1 MQNRRDAI
9 YMTSLQEW
17 TNQRRRHIMTSL
29 YRKFMDKSFAIGIKL
44 FLLLFCF
51 CCFHFAQA
59 DIPFRNHRFDSW
71 TGLEMPKD
79 AIVFVGNSITDMHN
93 WGEAFGSDPRIVNRG
108 NSGALSGE
116 VLQNAM
122 SWLQYHPAK
131 VFLMIGTNDL
141 GSDTS
146 EYAIVKNI
154 SALVKLVRKESPQT
168 QLYLQSILPAR
179 DQKLRTLQTIQ
190 ATNKMIRELAEHTP
204 NTTYI
209 DLYPTFL
216 PILDNKVYSLDQLH
230 LTAYGYKLWCDII
243 SPYVGLNSVYPD
255 DADILQ
261 QDAGLWGS
269 HGMRATYFSLLPIQ
283 DDDILFFGDEMVK
296 NGEWAEL
303 LHDTHVKNRG
313 TGWGYGGSIALTSAM
328 VDATF
333 PGKTERPKTVLL
345 YTATDD
351 VNGDMDL
358 VEVELKYENLLKQIH
373 NVAPDAQ
380 IVVLTLMPTNN
391 NNPRIVEF
399 NNWLQM
405 LAETDSNLKVL
416 DIYAMLALDDG
427 LPNPEYIKENYL
439 YAKGYRV
446 VADAIAKML

>member
-1 MQNRRDAI
+1 MKIRV
-9 YMTSLQEW
+9 S
-17 TNQRRRHIMTSL
+17 
-29 YRKFMDKSFAIGIKL
+29 SFLKL
-44 FLLLFCF
+44 FWLLFCC
-51 CCFHFAQA
+51 CCFDFAQA

-93 WGEAFGSDPRIVNRG
+93 WGEAFGCDPRIVNRG

-154 SALVKLVRKESPQT
+154 SALVELVREESPQT
-168 QLYLQSILPAR
+168 NLYLQSILPAR
-179 DQKLRTLQTIQ
+179 NQKLRTLQTIQ
-190 ATNKMIRELAEHTP
+190 ATNLMIRELAEQTS
-204 NTTYI
+204 NVTYI
-209 DLYPTFL
+209 DLYSTFL
-216 PILDNKVYSLDQLH
+216 PILNDNLYSFDQLH

-243 SPYVGLNSVYPD
+243 SPFVGLKSVYPD
-255 DADILQ
+255 NADTLQ
-261 QDAGLWGS
+261 YDAGLWGS
-269 HGMRATYFSLLPIQ
+269 HGMRATYFSLLPVHGE
-283 DDDILFFGDEMVK
+283 DVLFFGDEMVK

-303 LHDTHVKNRG
+303 LHDTHLKNRG

-328 VDATF
+328 VNATF
-333 PGKTERPKTVLL
+333 IGKKERPATILL

-351 VNGDMDL
+351 VNGNKPL
-358 VEVELKYENLLKQIH
+358 EVVESDYTNLLEQIRKE
-373 NVAPDAQ
+373 APYAQ
-380 IVVLTLMPTNN
+380 LIAMTLMPTHD

-399 NNWLQM
+399 NNWLKT
-405 LAETDSNLKVL
+405 LAENESNLKVL

-427 LPNPEYIKENYL
+427 SPNLEYIKENYL

-446 VADAIAKML
+446 VADAIATIL

>member
-1 MQNRRDAI
+1 MIIRV
-9 YMTSLQEW
+9 S
-17 TNQRRRHIMTSL
+17 
-29 YRKFMDKSFAIGIKL
+29 SFLKL
-44 FLLLFCF
+44 FLLLFCC
-51 CCFHFAQA
+51 CCFDFTQA

-93 WGEAFGSDPRIVNRG
+93 WGEAFGCDPRIVNRG

-122 SWLQYHPAK
+122 SWLQYHPAN

-154 SALVKLVRKESPQT
+154 SALVELVREESPQT
-168 QLYLQSILPAR
+168 NLYLQSILPAR
-179 DQKLRTLQTIQ
+179 NQKLRTLQTIQ
-190 ATNKMIRELAEHTP
+190 ATNLMIRELAEQTS
-204 NTTYI
+204 NVTYI
-209 DLYPTFL
+209 DLYSTFL
-216 PILDNKVYSLDQLH
+216 PILNNNLYSFDQLH

-243 SPYVGLNSVYPD
+243 SPFVGLKSVYPD
-255 DADILQ
+255 DAEMLQ

-303 LHDTHVKNRG
+303 LHDTYVKNRG

-333 PGKTERPKTVLL
+333 SGKTERPKTILL

-351 VNGDMDL
+351 VNGDNDL

-373 NVAPDAQ
+373 KVAPDAQ
-380 IVVLTLMPTNN
+380 VVALTLMPTLD

-399 NNWLQM
+399 NTWLQKF
-405 LAETDSNLKVL
+405 AKTDSNLKVL
-416 DIYAMLALDDG
+416 DIYTMLALEDG
-427 LPNPEYIKENYL
+427 TPNPEYIKDNYL

-446 VADAIAKML
+446 VADAIATIL

>member
-1 MQNRRDAI
+1 MHHFQK
-9 YMTSLQEW
+9 Q
-17 TNQRRRHIMTSL
+17 
-29 YRKFMDKSFAIGIKL
+29 F
-44 FLLLFCF
+44 FLLLCL

-93 WGEAFGSDPRIVNRG
+93 WGEAFGGDARIVNRG

-230 LTAYGYKLWCDII
+230 LTAYGYKIWCDII

-255 DADILQ
+255 DAEMLQ

-303 LHDTHVKNRG
+303 LHDTHLKNRG

-328 VDATF
+328 VNATF
-333 PGKTERPKTVLL
+333 IGKKERPATILL

-351 VNGDMDL
+351 VNGNKPL
-358 VEVELKYENLLKQIH
+358 EVVESDYTNLLEQIRKE
-373 NVAPDAQ
+373 APYAQ
-380 IVVLTLMPTNN
+380 LIAMTLMPTHD

-399 NNWLQM
+399 NNWLKT
-405 LAETDSNLKVL
+405 LAENESNLKVL

-427 LPNPEYIKENYL
+427 SPNLEYIKDNYL

-446 VADAIAKML
+446 VADAIATIL